1 MDLPDG
7 IDIEVIIGYLIFAV
21 VLIILIYY
29 LIDDSIYIYKQKN
42 KVSPLVVEGRRLR
55 KLIERDIVK
64 KQSKKKQNIYE
75 RKPMLI

>member
-7 IDIEVIIGYLIFAV
+7 MDIEVIIGYLIFAV
-21 VLIILIYY
+21 ILIILIYY

-55 KLIERDIVK
+55 NLILRDIFK
-64 KQSKKKQNIYE
+64 KQPKKKQNIYE
-75 RKPMLI
+75 RTPTLI